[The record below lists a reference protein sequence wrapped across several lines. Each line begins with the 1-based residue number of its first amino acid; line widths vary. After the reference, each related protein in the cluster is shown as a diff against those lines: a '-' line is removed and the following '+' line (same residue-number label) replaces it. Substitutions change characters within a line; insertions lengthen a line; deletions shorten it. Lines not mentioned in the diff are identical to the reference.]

1 MGTGWKYDKKPQTRP
16 KKKAGDRR
24 RRETTQRKRL
34 VALGVSEESLRR
46 KNAGEIRAMLR
57 AAAKTGKKP
66 A

>member
-16 KKKAGDRR
+16 KKKLSDRK
-24 RRETTQRKRL
+24 RRERVQRKRL
-34 VALGVSEESLRR
+34 VAMGVSEESLRR

-57 AAAKTGKKP
+57 AAAKAGQKP